1 MSDEIAI
8 ETHGLTRRFRRKN
21 AVHNLNLCVPAGS
34 VFAFLGPN
42 GAGKTTTIKML
53 MSILPASS
61 GRGTLLG
68 GNIKNLRPELM
79 AQIGYVSENQKM
91 PDWMTVGG
99 LLNYC
104 KPWYPTWDDALCAR
118 LLKQFDLPLDRKLKH
133 LSRGMKT
140 KAELLS
146 VLAFRPKLL
155 MLDEPFSGLDP
166 LVRDEFIR
174 GVLELTEQ
182 EQWTV
187 FVSSHDIDEV
197 ERLAN
202 WVGIINNGVLELCE
216 SVAGLQARFRR
227 VEVVL
232 AGDAAPARPALPS
245 DCLLPETSGRTVRF
259 VDSAATAHEREE
271 ALRRL
276 FPADVRMTAAPMS
289 LREIF
294 LTLARQFRLTEGGG
308 AA

>member
-1 MSDEIAI
+1 MSSDSAI
-8 ETHGLTRRFRRKN
+8 ETHDLSRRFRRKN
-21 AVHNLNLCVPAGS
+21 AVQNLTLRVPTGS

-53 MSILPASS
+53 MSILRASS
-61 GRGTLLG
+61 GSGTVLG
-68 GNIKNLRPELM
+68 GNIQKLRPDIV
-79 AQIGYVSENQKM
+79 AQVGYVSENQKM

-104 KPWYPTWDDALCAR
+104 KPWYPTWDDALCER
-118 LLKQFDLPLDRKLKH
+118 LLRQFDLPLDRKLKH

-182 EQWTV
+182 EQWTI

-202 WVGIINNGVLELCE
+202 WVGIINNGRLELCE
-216 SVAGLQARFRR
+216 SVVGLQSRFRR

-232 AGDAAPARPALPS
+232 AGDSTATHQALPS
-245 DCLLPETSGRTVRF
+245 DCLLPEVSGRTVRF
-259 VDSAATAHEREE
+259 IDSAATAHERED

-276 FPADVRMTAAPMS
+276 FPSDVRMTATPMS

-294 LTLARQFRLTEGGG
+294 LALARQFRLVEGGG
-308 AA
+308 AK

>member
-1 MSDEIAI
+1 MSDDIAI
-8 ETHGLTRRFRRKN
+8 ETHGLTRRFRRKD
-21 AVHNLNLCVPAGS
+21 AVRKLNLRVPAGS

-61 GRGTLLG
+61 GEGTLLG
-68 GNIKNLRPELM
+68 GNIRKLRPDVL
-79 AQIGYVSENQKM
+79 AQVGYVSENQKA
-91 PDWMTVGG
+91 PDWMTVGS

-118 LLKQFDLPLDRKLKH
+118 LLKQFNLPLDRKLKH

-146 VLAFRPKLL
+146 ALAFRPKLL

-202 WVGIINNGVLELCE
+202 WVGIINEGDLVLCE
-216 SVAGLQARFRR
+216 SVHDLQARFRR

-232 AGDAAPARPALPS
+232 AGDAAPARPPLPS
-245 DCLLPETSGRTVRF
+245 DCLLAETSGRTVRF

-276 FPADVRMTAAPMS
+276 FPANVRMTATPMS
-289 LREIF
+289 LRDIF
-294 LTLARQFRLTEGGG
+294 LALARQFRLAEGGG

>member
-1 MSDEIAI
+1 MSEELAI
-8 ETHGLTRRFRRKN
+8 ETQSLTRRFRGKV
-21 AVHNLNLCVPAGS
+21 AVENLNLRVPMGS

-53 MSILPASS
+53 MNILAPSS
-61 GRGTLLG
+61 GKGTVLG
-68 GNIKNLRPELM
+68 CPITNLRPEIM

-99 LLNYC
+99 LLSYC
-104 KPWYPTWDDALCAR
+104 KPWYPTWDDAFCAR
-118 LLKQFDLPLDRKLKH
+118 LLKEFDLPPDRKLRH

-140 KAELLS
+140 KAALLS
-146 VLAFRPKLL
+146 TLAYRPRLL
-155 MLDEPFSGLDP
+155 VLDEPFSGLDP

-202 WVGIINNGVLELCE
+202 WVGFINDGILTVCE
-216 SVAGLQARFRR
+216 PVASLQSRFRKI
-227 VEVVL
+227 EVIL
-232 AGDAAPARPALPS
+232 AGEVAARPVLPA
-245 DCLLPETSGRTVRF
+245 DCLLPEASGRTVCF
-259 VDSAATAHEREE
+259 VDGAAATPNRMEE
-271 ALRRL
+271 LQRL
-276 FPADVRMTAAPMS
+276 FPAGAQMTASPMG

-294 LTLARQFRLTEGGG
+294 LALTRHGRVLKERG